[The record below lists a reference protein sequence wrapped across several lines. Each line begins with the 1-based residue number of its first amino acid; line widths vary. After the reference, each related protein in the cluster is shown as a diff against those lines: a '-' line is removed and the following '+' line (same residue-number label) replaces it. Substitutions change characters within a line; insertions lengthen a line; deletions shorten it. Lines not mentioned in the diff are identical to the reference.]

1 MLQKQS
7 SLVIDC
13 MSPVKQLTEELQKTD
28 KAVTVR
34 IDTVLCI
41 KKDEIRIELS
51 SEKLGSSVNLNVAN
65 ANYSFLKKM
74 YSTQKWKFKK

>member
-65 ANYSFLKKM
+65 ANDSFFKKM

>member
-41 KKDEIRIELS
+41 KKGHLS
-51 SEKLGSSVNLNVAN
+51 YT
-65 ANYSFLKKM
+65 YSINRVKGFIFLAR
-74 YSTQKWKFKK
+74 

>member
-1 MLQKQS
+1 
-7 SLVIDC
+7 

-41 KKDEIRIELS
+41 EEDEIRIELS
-51 SEKLGSSVNLNVAN
+51 SVKLGSSVNLNVAN
-65 ANYSFLKKM
+65 ANDSFLKM